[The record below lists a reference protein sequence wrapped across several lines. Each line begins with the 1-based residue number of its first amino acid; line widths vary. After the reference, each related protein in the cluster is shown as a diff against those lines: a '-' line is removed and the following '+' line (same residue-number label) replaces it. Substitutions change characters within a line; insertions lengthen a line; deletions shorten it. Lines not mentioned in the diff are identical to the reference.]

1 MPATINVR
9 PDGVGVLTM
18 DSPPV
23 NSLGTELVTSMK
35 QEFPKLVQDPK
46 VKAIVITGK
55 GPMFCGGAEIT
66 EFAIMVAM
74 GPEKMKENNPVAA
87 LSEMMD
93 MIDASP
99 KTTVA
104 AINGPALG
112 GGCEVSLACHYRVA
126 DGKASVGFPEVNL
139 GLLPGAQGTQ
149 RLPRVAPL
157 PTAMQMILQ
166 GKPLKADAARK
177 NGIIDAVAKKDVIEE
192 AEEWALSH
200 PPAPISKR
208 EVHKT
213 NRFMVAAGGLE
224 QGLNTAVNAAPLMI
238 APRAIIKCFEAACSN
253 KSFREGLQVEMEQ
266 FTNLVFSVESAAL
279 RHLFLSERLAQK
291 VPGIDEKP
299 APLKK
304 IGILGAGLMGGGIA
318 MCFIQ
323 KGVPVVLKDAKQEWL
338 DAGVKKI
345 ESMWAGQAKKGRLSK
360 EKFKE
365 YMGLLKPSLDYAD
378 FKDVDMVIEAVP
390 EIMDLKKEVFLAIEA
405 NTKADCLICT
415 NTSGLNIDDI
425 AAVLKDPSR
434 VMGTHFFSP
443 ANVMQLLE
451 NIRTSKSSTRTLATG
466 MAMGK
471 LINKKCI
478 MVGNCDGF
486 VGNRMIA
493 PYAGEA
499 KMVLEEGA
507 TVEQIDKAATTFGM
521 AMGPM
526 ALGDLVGQE
535 LFWKQRKAAGD
546 MNKQTK
552 TYFGPYELTDW
563 LCELGRFGMKTPDP
577 SIKANGRGIF
587 IHRGRDKTVD
597 PEVVA
602 KLDEVRKAKGVTPR
616 PVSDEEIVERLFY
629 PLINEGFKILEEGFV
644 ARSSDIDLAYIYGY
658 GFPPSK
664 GGPMF
669 FAENYVGFQKILERL
684 KVYDAQAKERYTKN
698 SAYLPIDY
706 FVPSKLLEACA
717 AKQGTKVFPGQTLID
732 VVLKDFRKS
741 HDGAGPFS
749 KL

>member
-1 MPATINVR
+1 MPATISVR
-9 PDGVGVLTM
+9 PDGVGVITM

-23 NSLGTELVTSMK
+23 NSLGTELVTSFK
-35 QEFPKLVQDPK
+35 QEFPKLVQDEK
-46 VKAIVITGK
+46 VKAIVVTGK
-55 GPMFCGGAEIT
+55 GAMFCGGAEIT
-66 EFAIMVAM
+66 EFAVMVAM

-87 LSEMMD
+87 LSDMMD

-99 KTTVA
+99 KTVVA
-104 AINGPALG
+104 ALNGPALG
-112 GGCEVSLACHYRVA
+112 GGAEVSLACHYRVA
-126 DGKASVGFPEVNL
+126 SAKASVGFPEVNL
-139 GLLPGAQGTQ
+139 GLLPGGQGTQ

-177 NGIIDAVAKKDVIEE
+177 NGIVDAVATKDVLEE
-192 AEEWALSH
+192 AADFALNH

-208 EVHKT
+208 DVPKT
-213 NRFMVAAGGLE
+213 NRFMASAGGLE
-224 QGLNTAVNAAPLMI
+224 AGLNTAVNAAPLMI
-238 APRAIIKCFEAACSN
+238 APRAIIKCFEAACSH
-253 KSFREGLQVEMEQ
+253 KSFREGLAVEMEQ
-266 FTNLVFSVESAAL
+266 FTQLVFSVESAAL

-299 APLKK
+299 VPLKK

-338 DAGVKKI
+338 DGGVKKI
-345 ESMWAGQAKKGRLSK
+345 ESLWGGQAKKGRLSK

-365 YMGLLKPSLDYAD
+365 YMGMLKPTLDYAD

-390 EIMDLKKEVFLAIEA
+390 EIMDLKKEVFLDIEK
-405 NTKADCLICT
+405 NTKPDCLICT

-451 NIRTSKSSTRTLATG
+451 NVRTAKSSVKTLATG

-471 LINKKCI
+471 LINKKCV

-499 KMVLEEGA
+499 KMLWEEGA
-507 TVEQIDKAATTFGM
+507 TVEQIDKAASKFGM

-546 MNKQTK
+546 MKKQTK
-552 TYFGPYELTDW
+552 TYYGPYELTDW

-577 SIKANGRGIF
+577 AIKADGRGIF
-587 IHRGRDKTVD
+587 IHRGRDKIVD

-602 KLDEVRKAKGVTPR
+602 KMEEVRKAKGVTAR
-616 PVSDEEIVERLFY
+616 AVSDEEICERLFY
-629 PLINEGFKILEEGFV
+629 PLINEGFKILEQGYV
-644 ARSSDIDLAYIYGY
+644 ARSSDIDLVYIYGY

-669 FAENYVGFQKILERL
+669 FAENYAGFKTILEKL
-684 KVYDAQAKERYTKN
+684 KVFDAQAKERYTKN
-698 SAYLPIDY
+698 PQYLPINY
-706 FVPSKLLEACA
+706 FEPSKLLEACA
-717 AKQGTKVFPGQTLID
+717 AKEGMKVFPGQTVID

-741 HDGAGPFS
+741 SPGPGPFS

>member
-66 EFAIMVAM
+66 EFAIMVAI

-192 AEEWALSH
+192 AAEWALSH

-390 EIMDLKKEVFLAIEA
+390 EIMDLKKEVFLDIEK
-405 NTKADCLICT
+405 NTKPDCLICT

-451 NIRTSKSSTRTLATG
+451 NVRTAKSSVKTLATG

-471 LINKKCI
+471 LINKKCV

-499 KMVLEEGA
+499 KMLWEEGG
-507 TVEQIDKAATTFGM
+507 TVEQIDKAATAFGM

-629 PLINEGFKILEEGFV
+629 PLINEGFKILEQGYV
-644 ARSSDIDLAYIYGY
+644 ARSSDIDLVYIYGY

-669 FAENYVGFQKILERL
+669 FAENYAGFKTILEKL
-684 KVYDAQAKERYTKN
+684 KVFDKQAKERYTKN
-698 SAYLPIDY
+698 PQYLPIDY
-706 FVPSKLLEACA
+706 FEPSKLLEACA
-717 AKQGTKVFPGQTLID
+717 AKEGMQVFPGQTVID

-741 HDGAGPFS
+741 SPGPGPFS

>member
-1 MPATINVR
+1 MPATISVR
-9 PDGVGVLTM
+9 PDGVGVITL

-23 NSLGTELVTSMK
+23 NSLGTELVTSFK

-46 VKAIVITGK
+46 VKAIVVTGK
-55 GPMFCGGAEIT
+55 GAMFCGGAEIT
-66 EFAIMVAM
+66 EFAVMVAM
-74 GPEKMKENNPVAA
+74 GPEKMK
-87 LSEMMD
+87 D

-104 AINGPALG
+104 ALNGPALG
-112 GGCEVSLACHYRVA
+112 GGGEVSLACHYRVA
-126 DGKASVGFPEVNL
+126 APNSSVGFPEVNL
-139 GLLPGAQGTQ
+139 GLLPGGQGTQ

-166 GKPLKADAARK
+166 GKPLKSDAAKK
-177 NGIIDAVAKKDVIEE
+177 NGIVDLVASGDLLAE
-192 AEEWALSH
+192 AAEFALSH

-208 EVHKT
+208 EVPKT
-213 NRFMVAAGGLE
+213 NRFMVAAGALE
-224 QGLNTAVNAAPLMI
+224 SGLNTAVKAAPLMV
-238 APRAIIKCFEAACSN
+238 APRSIIKCFEAACSK
-253 KSFREGLQVEMEQ
+253 KSFREGLQVEMEE
-266 FTNLVFSVESAAL
+266 FTKLVFSVESAAL
-279 RHLFLSERLAQK
+279 RHLFLAERMAQK
-291 VPGIDEKP
+291 VPGVDEKP

-318 MCFIQ
+318 MCFVQ
-323 KGVPVVLKDAKQEWL
+323 KGIPVVLKDAQQDWL
-338 DAGVKKI
+338 DSGMKKI
-345 ESMWAGQAKKGRLSK
+345 ESLWAGQLKKGRLSK
-360 EKFKE
+360 DKYQQ
-365 YMGLLKPSLDYAD
+365 YMGLLKPTLDYAD

-390 EIMDLKKEVFLAIEA
+390 EIMDLKKQVFLDIEK
-405 NTKADCLICT
+405 NTKPDALICT

-451 NIRTSKSSTRTLATG
+451 NVRTSKSSIRTLSTG

-471 LINKKCI
+471 LISKKCI

-486 VGNRMIA
+486 VGNRMLA

-499 KMVLEEGA
+499 KMLLEEGA
-507 TVEQIDKAATTFGM
+507 SVEQVDAAAVKFGM

-535 LFWKQRKAAGD
+535 IFWKQRKAAND
-546 MNKQTK
+546 MKKQTK
-552 TYFGPYELTDW
+552 TYYGPYELTDW
-563 LCELGRFGMKTPDP
+563 LCEQGRFGLKTPDP
-577 SIKANGRGIF
+577 KIKANGRGIF
-587 IHRGRDKTVD
+587 IHRGRDKMVD

-602 KLDEVRKAKGVTPR
+602 KLDEVRKMKGMVPRQVT
-616 PVSDEEIVERLFY
+616 DEEIVERLFY
-629 PLINEGFKILEEGFV
+629 PLINEGFKILEEGYV

-669 FAENYVGFQKILERL
+669 FAENYTGFKKILEKL
-684 KVYDAQAKERYTKN
+684 KVFDAQAKERYTKN
-698 SAYLPIDY
+698 SQYLPVHY
-706 FVPSKLLEACA
+706 FEPSKLLEACA
-717 AKQGTKVFPGQTLID
+717 AKEGTKVFPGQTLID
-732 VVLKDFRKS
+732 VVLKEFRKS
-741 HDGAGPFS
+741 GSAGAGPFS